1 MLLKLYNLDHALIGG
16 LKRSKD
22 VKVESVLSSGDKTLS
37 FLWHQKNA
45 LKIPQEYYIRTD
57 TDEYVVKE
65 NSKTSNG
72 YRSIT
77 ANLNLEDIEGRP
89 WMDYTVESVN
99 AKAAADYALTDTG
112 WTCVSTVP
120 ENRIRNISMKKTSA
134 LQVIEKILEAF
145 TCEVRYDT
153 LKKVVY
159 LSEKIGSDKGVY
171 FIKGLNLKELT
182 DTGDTYDYVTRIIPI
197 GADDLR
203 ISDVNGGKEYL
214 ENFQYS
220 KKVKTLIWE
229 DSNYTDA
236 QALKDDA
243 KYKLNEISK
252 PRKSLSAKVVDLAKL
267 KPKYSIL
274 SYTIGDTV
282 TLVSNEDGIR
292 EKQRITK
299 MTEYPDHPEKN
310 TCEISN
316 TVLSFEEL
324 QKKLFAAAECIDN
337 VTTDNGTINGSK
349 VDSIDVT
356 QIIGLDRYIS
366 EDMDDL
372 KVNYLY
378 VRTEFGT
385 PHAVLGEAVIT
396 TGNVTNLNVTEKETS
411 ALSYITELHS
421 ETTYGTYAKFKTIE
435 ADNLSALEERVDHLQ
450 ADYAD
455 IDFANVDVAKI
466 RQGFLKNLM
475 VEQGIIA
482 DRVVGTEVVATD
494 TLTGVNLVADDITAG
509 TLSVDRL
516 IFRGSKK
523 SIIYELN
530 NISGALQAVSSE
542 TLNGEIITPRSI
554 AADRIAAKSI
564 TANEINVT
572 DLRSTGFIG
581 ANKLTAVNIEVD
593 DLRALGATIGG
604 FTIGTKAIYNGTD
617 SATSVKAGIYI
628 GTDAIR
634 AYTSADAY
642 TKIENGKL
650 TCCGAVIKNGSLN
663 IDTKS
668 EERSWIEINGETQKT
683 HIGAGST
690 YIGDDEYRV
699 LIRPS
704 QLSLRDATGV
714 REGIEI
720 KPDKISL
727 IDKQGADVMRIAREE
742 PSKLLDLEAYRIAVG
757 TTVDKTYALAASSFI
772 CNSWIR
778 TKGSTGWYNQD
789 YGGGWYMTDST
800 YIRSYGGK
808 SVLISGN
815 TYFGSASYYVNN
827 SGGAKLKSVTSEG
840 DVTASGKLLA
850 NSQIGYTTA
859 YSASQIQIYCQWRD
873 KNNHN
878 IITREADGLTLY
890 LGWGGSSSYK
900 TKAVIRGQTVQYT
913 NSSGTSTLSDE
924 RLKNS
929 FKNLNEYD
937 DVFMNMEPVAY
948 RYNNGSSGR
957 FHFGFKAQNIR
968 DALLKAGFTTQD
980 FGGIVQMEDDPTSE
994 DYCGVPD
1001 PLGLI
1006 YTEFTAWNTHM
1017 IQKTAL
1023 RVNRHDEEIL
1033 ELRQRVN
1040 DLERRLE
1047 TAEQKAVA

>member
-1 MLLKLYNLDHALIGG
+1 MLLKLYNLDHALVGG

-37 FLWHQKNA
+37 FLWHQKNT

-89 WMDYTVESVN
+89 WMDYTVEGVN

-267 KPKYSIL
+267 KPEYSIL

-372 KVNYLY
+372 KVNHLY

-385 PHAVLGEAVIT
+385 PNAVLGEAVIT
-396 TGNVTNLNVTEKETS
+396 TGNVTNLNVTGKETS

-421 ETTYGTYAKFKTIE
+421 DTTYGTYAKFKTIE

-516 IFRGSKK
+516 IFRGSQK

-554 AADRIAAKSI
+554 TADRIAAKSI

-581 ANKLTAVNIEVD
+581 ANRLTATNIEVD
-593 DLRALGATIGG
+593 DLKAFQAKIGGFTIGTTYLANGTTSLAGAENSVYVGTDGISCGTAFKVTKAGAVSATSGTIGG
-604 FTIGTKAIYNGTD
+604 FTIGASYLANGT
-617 SATSVKAGIYI
+617 
-628 GTDAIR
+628 
-634 AYTSADAY
+634 
-642 TKIENGKL
+642 
-650 TCCGAVIKNGSLN
+650 
-663 IDTKS
+663 
-668 EERSWIEINGETQKT
+668 
-683 HIGAGST
+683 
-690 YIGDDEYRV
+690 
-699 LIRPS
+699 
-704 QLSLRDATGV
+704 TGL
-714 REGIEI
+714 EG
-720 KPDKISL
+720 
-727 IDKQGADVMRIAREE
+727 
-742 PSKLLDLEAYRIAVG
+742 
-757 TTVDKTYALAASSFI
+757 AASSVYVGTDGISCGAAFKV
-772 CNSWIR
+772 
-778 TKGSTGWYNQD
+778 TKAGALSATNATLTGTVNATNLKVNNAIYIKTSAAGWTGVSKLFSYEESGD
-789 YGGGWYMTDST
+789 DTSYVHMYGGAANNVQVHCMMTLLNGVYVSGTGLSSDKNITTTGIVMSH
-800 YIRSYGGK
+800 SKYG
-808 SVLISGN
+808 
-815 TYFGSASYYVNN
+815 F
-827 SGGAKLKSVTSEG
+827 
-840 DVTASGKLLA
+840 TA
-850 NSQIGYTTA
+850 A
-859 YSASQIQIYCQWRD
+859 YSAGAEIYCKWRD
-873 KNNHN
+873 GANHAALLRD
-878 IITREADGLTLY
+878 TDGLTMR
-890 LGWGGSSSYK
+890 LGWYGSKSYK
-900 TKAVIRGQTVQYT
+900 TVLQLRGQAVQYR
-913 NSSGTSTLSDE
+913 NASGTTTLSDE

-937 DVFMNMEPVAY
+937 DAFMNMKPVAF
-948 RYNNGSSGR
+948 RYNNGASGR

-968 DALLKAGFTTQD
+968 DALMKAGFTTQD